1 MIVDNDH
8 DPIVAFLG
16 LGLISGSLA
25 GALKHR
31 DWRAELIAWGPRAP
45 SLERGLALGL
55 IDRFSLDLSTVVAE
69 ADVIVIGAPPEA
81 TAQLLPE
88 VLDLAFASGE
98 PVVTDMASI
107 KGVIVEAAGTDY
119 PRFVPGHPIAGSENS
134 GVEAAYPELFF
145 GREVILT
152 PSGDTDASALKTV
165 ERLWTTAGARI
176 THMSVADHD
185 AALAASS
192 HVPHMVAYALTSMLA
207 DHALS
212 PMQHG
217 GGALRDMTRIAAGH
231 PAIWPDICVQN
242 ADPIVD
248 ALDELI
254 SELSAIRDVVSERDR
269 AALLAR
275 LESARVARR
284 NLPTTIPSTEAMSEM
299 RVPVLDRQGELA
311 AIATLAADLDVNIYD
326 LEIAHSAEGP
336 RGVVVLVVETAMTE
350 RLQGGLM
357 ALGYRPSSRSLEA

>member
-1 MIVDNDH
+1 MIVDADQ

-25 GALKHR
+25 GALKR
-31 DWRAELIAWGPRAP
+31 SKWRADLIAWGPRAP
-45 SLERGLALGL
+45 SLERGFALGL
-55 IDRFSLDLSTVVAE
+55 IDRFSLDLPTVVAE

-88 VLDLAFASGE
+88 VLDLALASGE

-134 GVEAAYPELFF
+134 GVEAAYPELFD

-152 PSGDTDASALKTV
+152 PSGDTETSALKAV

-192 HVPHMVAYALTSMLA
+192 HVPHMVAYALTSMLT
-207 DHALS
+207 DHSLS

-217 GGALRDMTRIAAGH
+217 GGALRDMTRIAASD
-231 PAIWPDICVQN
+231 PLMWRDIALTNRDAI
-242 ADPIVD
+242 
-248 ALDELI
+248 L
-254 SELSAIRDVVSERDR
+254 
-269 AALLAR
+269 
-275 LESARVARR
+275 
-284 NLPTTIPSTEAMSEM
+284 
-299 RVPVLDRQGELA
+299 
-311 AIATLAADLDVNIYD
+311 
-326 LEIAHSAEGP
+326 
-336 RGVVVLVVETAMTE
+336 TAMDA
-350 RLQGGLM
+350 M
-357 ALGYRPSSRSLEA
+357 AQEHEHLRSLIAEADGNAIETFFSRCRAVRRQHDDILNPLTPESEQTN

>member
-25 GALKHR
+25 GALKRR
-31 DWRAELIAWGPRAP
+31 DWRADLIAWGPRAP

-69 ADVIVIGAPPEA
+69 ADVIVIGASPEA

-134 GVEAAYPELFF
+134 GVEAAYPELFD

-152 PSGDTDASALKTV
+152 PSGNTDTSALKTV
-165 ERLWTTAGARI
+165 ERLWATAGARI

-217 GGALRDMTRIAAGH
+217 GGALRDMTRIAASD
-231 PAIWPDICVQN
+231 PLMWRDIALTNRDAI
-242 ADPIVD
+242 
-248 ALDELI
+248 L
-254 SELSAIRDVVSERDR
+254 
-269 AALLAR
+269 
-275 LESARVARR
+275 
-284 NLPTTIPSTEAMSEM
+284 
-299 RVPVLDRQGELA
+299 
-311 AIATLAADLDVNIYD
+311 
-326 LEIAHSAEGP
+326 
-336 RGVVVLVVETAMTE
+336 TAMDA
-350 RLQGGLM
+350 M
-357 ALGYRPSSRSLEA
+357 AQEHDHLRTLIAEADGDAIETFFARCRAVRRQHDDILNPLTPGSEQTD

>member
-25 GALKHR
+25 GALKGR
-31 DWRAELIAWGPRAP
+31 DWRADLIAWGPRAR

-69 ADVIVIGAPPEA
+69 ADVVVIGAPPEA

-217 GGALRDMTRIAAGH
+217 GGALRDMTRIAASD
-231 PAIWPDICVQN
+231 PLMWRDIALTNRDAILTAMDAMAQEHDHLRTLIAEADGDAIETFFARCRAVRRQHDDILN
-242 ADPIVD
+242 
-248 ALDELI
+248 
-254 SELSAIRDVVSERDR
+254 
-269 AALLAR
+269 LLT
-275 LESARVARR
+275 LESEQ
-284 NLPTTIPSTEAMSEM
+284 T
-299 RVPVLDRQGELA
+299 D
-311 AIATLAADLDVNIYD
+311 
-326 LEIAHSAEGP
+326 
-336 RGVVVLVVETAMTE
+336 
-350 RLQGGLM
+350 
-357 ALGYRPSSRSLEA
+357 

>member
-1 MIVDNDH
+1 MIVGNDH

-16 LGLISGSLA
+16 LGLISGLWPVRSSTET
-25 GALKHR
+25 G
-31 DWRAELIAWGPRAP
+31 AP
-45 SLERGLALGL
+45 SSLLGVHVHPLERGLALGL

-134 GVEAAYPELFF
+134 GVEAAYPELFN

-152 PSGDTDASALKTV
+152 PSGDTDTSALKTV

-217 GGALRDMTRIAAGH
+217 GGALRDMTRIAASD
-231 PAIWPDICVQN
+231 PLMWRDIALTNRDAI
-242 ADPIVD
+242 
-248 ALDELI
+248 L
-254 SELSAIRDVVSERDR
+254 
-269 AALLAR
+269 
-275 LESARVARR
+275 
-284 NLPTTIPSTEAMSEM
+284 
-299 RVPVLDRQGELA
+299 
-311 AIATLAADLDVNIYD
+311 
-326 LEIAHSAEGP
+326 
-336 RGVVVLVVETAMTE
+336 TAMDA
-350 RLQGGLM
+350 M
-357 ALGYRPSSRSLEA
+357 AQEHDHLRTLIAQADGDAIETFFARCRAVRRQHDDILNPLTPESEQAD